1 VTGEAALPRIIVS
14 LAATFLCVLSSCGN
28 PERVAERRAEVNNML
43 SDQSRLSAMPW
54 EDIRTIGLP
63 LAARQ
68 AITEKCFGTSHGEFS
83 NYLYDLRSVGVPDEL
98 IEDIRESGGY
108 MAQNAT
114 CENEFIQVSEETAAL
129 AQEVWRNRMKI
140 EHTIQAREQ

>member
-1 VTGEAALPRIIVS
+1 
-14 LAATFLCVLSSCGN
+14 
-28 PERVAERRAEVNNML
+28 ML